1 MTSSLLTDRLRWRRE
16 LAARWDQRRLDAY
29 TTFAATLK
37 DITTLGFR
45 LTAELRPGSHSIPIE
60 RTVGLQDLAAA
71 NARKAK
77 DWEALL
83 LLADEPCVTA
93 AREWRDAVREF
104 ERFSR
109 AETIDAP
116 AWQERLDRMNEARD
130 GFYVA
135 ARRSLGVQGG
145 SVEQFKYLPRSA
157 P

>member
-16 LAARWDQRRLDAY
+16 QVARWDQRRLDAY

-45 LTAELRPGSHSIPIE
+45 LTAELRPGSHSIPID
-60 RTVGLQDLAAA
+60 RSLGLQELAAA
-71 NARKAK
+71 NARKTK

-83 LLADEPCVTA
+83 LLADAPCVTA

-104 ERFSR
+104 ERSSR
-109 AETIDAP
+109 PETIDFT
-116 AWQERLDRMNEARD
+116 AWQERVDRMNGARD
-130 GFYVA
+130 DFYVA
-135 ARRSLGVQGG
+135 ARRSLGVRGG
-145 SVEQFKYLPRSA
+145 SVEQFKYLPRPA